1 MVRKEG
7 FMSGKLMEYFN
18 KMPRI
23 GSLSTSSKDG
33 RVNVAIFGSPR
44 MTGEKR
50 VIMATRKN
58 RTFAN
63 LQENPYA
70 VFIIMEPGKTTGEWR
85 GLRVYLRMTGYKTEG
100 DELIAFRKQV
110 AGRVSEEAAKAIY
123 AAVEFEVY
131 DIRPLVDTGQ
141 KWEDYI

>member
-1 MVRKEG
+1 
-7 FMSGKLMEYFN
+7 MSAKLMEYFN
-18 KMPRI
+18 KMPRL

-44 MTGEKR
+44 MTSETR

-63 LQENPYA
+63 LQENPCA
-70 VFIIMEPGKTTGEWR
+70 VFMIMEPGKTPSEWR

-100 DELIAFRKQV
+100 DELIAFRKQI

-123 AAVEFEVY
+123 AAVEFKVY

>member
-1 MVRKEG
+1 
-7 FMSGKLMEYFN
+7 MSAKLMEYFN
-18 KMPRI
+18 KMPRL

-33 RVNVAIFGSPR
+33 RVNVGVFGSPR

-70 VFIIMEPGKTTGEWR
+70 VFMIMEPGKTTPEWR

-100 DELIAFRKQV
+100 EELAALRQQIA
-110 AGRVSEEAAKAIY
+110 ARVSEEAARAIF
-123 AAVEFEVY
+123 AALEFEVY

>member
-1 MVRKEG
+1 
-7 FMSGKLMEYFN
+7 MSAKLMEYFN
-18 KMPRI
+18 KTPRL

-33 RVNVAIFGSPR
+33 RVNVAVFGSPR

-70 VFIIMEPGKTTGEWR
+70 VFMIMEPGKTTSEWR

-100 DELIAFRKQV
+100 DELIAFQKQI
-110 AGRVSEEAAKAIY
+110 AARVSEEAAKAIY

>member
-1 MVRKEG
+1 
-7 FMSGKLMEYFN
+7 MSAKLMEYFN

-33 RVNVAIFGSPR
+33 RVNVAVFGSPR

-58 RTFAN
+58 RTFGN

-70 VFIIMEPGKTTGEWR
+70 VFMIMEPGKTTSEWR

-141 KWEDYI
+141 KWEDCI

>member
-1 MVRKEG
+1 
-7 FMSGKLMEYFN
+7 MSAKLMEYFN
-18 KMPRI
+18 KIPRL

-33 RVNVAIFGSPR
+33 RVNVAVFGSPR

-63 LQENPYA
+63 LLENPYA
-70 VFIIMEPGKTTGEWR
+70 VFMIIEPGKTTSEWR

-141 KWEDYI
+141 KWEDYV

>member
-1 MVRKEG
+1 
-7 FMSGKLMEYFN
+7 MSAKLMEYFN
-18 KMPRI
+18 KTPRL

-33 RVNVAIFGSPR
+33 RVNVAVFGSPR

-58 RTFAN
+58 RTLAN

-70 VFIIMEPGKTTGEWR
+70 VFMIMEPGKTTSEWR

-100 DELIAFRKQV
+100 DELIAFQKQI
-110 AGRVSEEAAKAIY
+110 AARVSEEAAKAIY